1 MLEIGHQLN
10 LPPDFLF
17 WFIKN
22 YHKLSS
28 TTNFKHVSPWLLIS
42 TTIYF
47 INVGDHCPHR
57 NRQLPT
63 CLLHST
69 AWMHDSHL
77 LRVMGP
83 KIHGLRKWQTL
94 KSVAFAV
101 KHVACWMIL
110 LGSPS
115 SGNPQQLWVETGDLL
130 ARTLGDCNDN
140 SLLGLQS
147 DLDFNYCTLTS
158 LGQLCIP
165 FILSI
170 WSHVVWGSSQPQLV
184 RHSFTEPVMRATG

>member
-1 MLEIGHQLN
+1 MFHLDCWFQPLFISLMLGIIVRTATDNCQLA
-10 LPPDFLF
+10 F
-17 WFIKN
+17 
-22 YHKLSS
+22 S
-28 TTNFKHVSPWLLIS
+28 TRPLECMIV
-42 TTIYF
+42 
-47 INVGDHCPHR
+47 
-57 NRQLPT
+57 T
-63 CLLHST
+63 CFEWWAL
-69 AWMHDSHL
+69 
-77 LRVMGP
+77 

-147 DLDFNYCTLTS
+147 DLDFNYCTLIS